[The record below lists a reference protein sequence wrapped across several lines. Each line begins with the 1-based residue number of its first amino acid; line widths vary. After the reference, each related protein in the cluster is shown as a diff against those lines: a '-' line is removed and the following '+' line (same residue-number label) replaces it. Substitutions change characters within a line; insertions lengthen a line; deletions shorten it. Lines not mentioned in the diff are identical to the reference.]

1 VVLEGYNNKNT
12 HLNKEMNET
21 HGKIKKTSEELNKND
36 KLSKQ
41 HENDIKNTSEKCIS
55 SCLSDYKALTNLI
68 KEFKNDRDGSTAD
81 NLILTVDN
89 LMKEISLFQKNIKDS
104 SSKLNQINKKSE
116 EYKNELEDGHNNVVN
131 QLSNV
136 QMSYNS
142 LNESMDKKQDL
153 NNLMITNYRVKC
165 DEKYDEC
172 SELKQKLY
180 NLERQVED
188 LEEN

>member
-1 VVLEGYNNKNT
+1 
-12 HLNKEMNET
+12 MNET
-21 HGKIKKTSEELNKND
+21 HGKIKKTSVELNKND

-81 NLILTVDN
+81 NLISTVDN

-136 QMSYNS
+136 QISYNN

-153 NNLMITNYRVKC
+153 NNQMITNYRTKC

-172 SELKQKLY
+172 SELKQELY

-188 LEEN
+188 LEEK